1 MSTLNRWKQEK
12 QIKKAKKQA
21 IKQLTSEGSSV
32 KLAKKLVNDAYK
44 RITK

>member
-1 MSTLNRWKQEK
+1 MGDMDKWKQEK